1 MPSHNEKRF
10 MPYSKKQLF
19 ELVSDV
25 ESYPEFLPWCL
36 GLKIINRKK
45 NVLYAD
51 MVVGFS
57 FYREKFTSKIVLES
71 NRCIKVEYL
80 DGPFN
85 FLENRWSFKKQEGGC
100 EVCFYINF
108 EFKSR
113 ILKKIMQ
120 PMFYEAV
127 RRMVVAFEKRAE
139 ELYGKK

>member
-1 MPSHNEKRF
+1 

-57 FYREKFTSKIVLES
+57 FFREKFTSKVVLEA
-71 NRCIKVEYL
+71 NNFIKVEYL
-80 DGPFN
+80 DGPFS
-85 FLENRWSFKKQEGGC
+85 FLENRWSFKEREGGS

-120 PMFYEAV
+120 PMFYDAV
-127 RRMVVAFEKRAE
+127 RRMVVAFEKRAD